1 MAARHRGRREIA
13 LMLRSAAQ
21 VTGTSGAFLTPDE
34 LVVLTGFHRKGRQ
47 VEQLRRMGIAFY
59 VNGCG
64 RPVVA
69 RSSIE
74 GSAAGASLCAWTPS
88 VAKLT
93 RGA

>member
-1 MAARHRGRREIA
+1 MVIEDKSSEQSVVQMAG
-13 LMLRSAAQ
+13 AAA
-21 VTGTSGAFLTPDE
+21 VFLNPDE
-34 LVVLTGFHRKGRQ
+34 LALLTGFHRKGRQ

-69 RSSIE
+69 RAAIE
-74 GSAAGASLCAWTPS
+74 GSAAGTSPRRWTPS
-88 VAKLT
+88 MAKGA

>member
-1 MAARHRGRREIA
+1 VLVEDKPGEQRSILAIGAAA
-13 LMLRSAAQ
+13 M
-21 VTGTSGAFLTPDE
+21 FLNPDE
-34 LVVLTGFHRKGRQ
+34 VALLTGFHRKGRQ

-69 RSSIE
+69 RAAIE
-74 GSAAGASLCAWTPS
+74 GSATGTSPRTWAPS
-88 VAKLT
+88 VVKLA

>member
-1 MAARHRGRREIA
+1 MLIEDKPSEQSLVQTTGAAT
-13 LMLRSAAQ
+13 
-21 VTGTSGAFLTPDE
+21 VFLNPDE
-34 LVVLTGFHRKGRQ
+34 LALLTGFHRKGRQ

-69 RSSIE
+69 RAAIE
-74 GSAAGASLCAWTPS
+74 GSTAGASPRTWAPL
-88 VAKLT
+88 VVKLA